1 MHRIGVQHST
11 YIDKYQQK
19 QLGTFLRR
27 KQLKYFTA
35 FMQMQIKRWSRTY
48 TVSLVT
54 AMKRSICSHS
64 PNILESHLT
73 IVLIAW
79 HRCWTSVHVS
89 YYINADKWST
99 CSQPS
104 LILTR
109 GPFQLS
115 SAKYVQV
122 KMVYRLT
129 YARKRGETLL
139 LLLHYVLWNCFWT
152 PKRYIKKSFDVNS
165 IVFIVHTK
173 FPC

>member
-129 YARKRGETLL
+129 CWGTTINDNSKTIYDAFFL
-139 LLLHYVLWNCFWT
+139 
-152 PKRYIKKSFDVNS
+152 RYYLGSIKEVAQYIFMSLFSLSKL
-165 IVFIVHTK
+165 
-173 FPC
+173 C